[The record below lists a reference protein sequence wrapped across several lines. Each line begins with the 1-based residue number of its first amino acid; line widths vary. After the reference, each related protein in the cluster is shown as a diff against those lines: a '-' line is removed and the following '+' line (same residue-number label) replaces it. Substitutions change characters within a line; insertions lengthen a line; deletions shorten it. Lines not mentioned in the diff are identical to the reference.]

1 MDQSFNDQE
10 LSDIMKEIE
19 ALEEDFDAP
28 LEKSSA
34 VIEELASL
42 EEEHSVPV
50 SASSASSEAVIDEGP
65 AEDEAE
71 TQIEAESFKEGPVM
85 EVKAYKETIEMEHT
99 VQAPKAQVMPFEP
112 KKLVTEAPKAH
123 HGTTMSFKVQG
134 DITLDLSFDIG
145 SKVISLHVT
154 ESGLSIEMEG
164 GMKFTV
170 PVGEKSD
177 LKKAV

>member
-28 LEKSSA
+28 LEKSSS

-42 EEEHSVPV
+42 EEDHSVPLSTSSV
-50 SASSASSEAVIDEGP
+50 STEAVVDDGP
-65 AEDEAE
+65 ADESTE
-71 TQIEAESFKEGPVM
+71 ERIEAESFQDEPVA
-85 EVKAYKETIEMEHT
+85 EVKPKKESIEMEHI
-99 VQAPKAQVMPFEP
+99 VQEPKAHVMPFESR
-112 KKLVTEAPKAH
+112 KVTEAPKTH

-145 SKVISLHVT
+145 NKVISLHVT